1 MDQISGM
8 SSEQSLAFSV
18 NNALYPNQ
26 IIPPGSVPSWPEPF
40 GAILPPQTVSDQLPL
55 FASNLLLANTS
66 ILANE
71 VSRTA
76 NPFVAVSNGFL
87 ANSSVD
93 SWQFNL
99 LTRDNSPVVE
109 IDPVRQIIT
118 TSLQQSSQLE
128 SPVVDSELAKT
139 IDLAQ
144 QQIASFFQQPDVAS
158 QLALAFGQGVDSEL
172 VKGFSLQLPTIEVV
186 PDSLL
191 GKANGAYAANTNTIF
206 LAQSLVGR
214 GDQQEIVA
222 VLIEEIGHS
231 IDAHLNSQDSSGDEG
246 EIFAKLVS
254 HHLTQD
260 NYLVLLAENDHSQ
273 ILWHGQTLA
282 VENSVAN
289 FTIRAAGTV
298 EIKGNS
304 DLDGNP
310 LILQDDALIYAGQGF
325 SIKGNTILPVKR
337 DIKGNPL
344 RDSKGKL
351 ILVDRAV
358 TVSSTYSL
366 SETSSKDYGNLIPP
380 QIVAKQQ
387 IDIPSYSSLEQQYL
401 TSKIT
406 SSNPQ
411 STFNVAS
418 SNIST
423 AARWQQNFPIGGTIS
438 QPRVITVTGGDLNIP
453 TGISLS
459 NCIIIVQNGDIDLQ
473 NGTQQFDN
481 VTLVT
486 KNGDILL
493 GNVRSKNLTV
503 LSAGEVSTAN
513 NSRFDG
519 NTLLTSKNGDIS
531 FRGAT
536 TNLNASQNL
545 QVIAHGEID
554 YRSDVATRGQFLSTG
569 DFVANGNTDLYGT
582 ISSQKS
588 VFLNGNTTITAVTT
602 ADITP
607 PSITVAL
614 INDTGSNNTDRITKD
629 AGIKGQVT
637 DTSGIAEFK
646 VQLDGS
652 ATAIDLKSKLQADG
666 TFNITDAQVRQLVGN
681 LANGSHSLAF
691 TSKDTA
697 GNQSTFSL
705 SFTLDTA
712 APLFTLTPLSI
723 IKNDGKL
730 VGQLTDS
737 NLDQFSYQW
746 DSGTAKAIGL
756 TSGSF
761 NQALDFTGINNGA
774 HTLTITAIDKAGNL
788 TVTPYSVTVAVD
800 KAAPVISAKLAIDS
814 GSSSTD
820 GITNNSAITGTVTD
834 DNVVATLQ
842 ASFDGTNFVDI
853 LPQRSANGSI
863 SISAAQLATIKG
875 SALTDGVYNLR
886 IKAQD
891 QYGNTSPVFSVGFT
905 LDTTAATPGQLSLTA
920 TSDSG
925 SSNSDKITNVKTPKI
940 TGTGEAGSVLTLLD
954 GTQQVGQ
961 TTVGTDGNWQITT
974 AANLTDGQHQLTAK
988 FTDIAGNTSSTSPA
1002 LALTI
1007 DSLVPAIYLGSV
1019 LR

>member
-18 NNALYPNQ
+18 NNALYPDQ

-40 GAILPPQTVSDQLPL
+40 GAILPPQKVSSQLPL
-55 FASNLLLANTS
+55 FTNNLLLANTS
-66 ILANE
+66 ILADE
-71 VSRTA
+71 ASRTA
-76 NPFVAVSNGFL
+76 NPFVTFSNGFL

-128 SPVVDSELAKT
+128 SSVVDSELAKT

-172 VKGFSLQLPTIEVV
+172 AKSFSLQLPTIEVV

-191 GKANGAYAANTNTIF
+191 GKANGAYATSNNTIF
-206 LAQSLVGR
+206 LAHSLVAR
-214 GDQQEIVA
+214 GDQQEIAA

-231 IDAHLNSQDSSGDEG
+231 IDAHLNSQDSPGDEG

-254 HHLTQD
+254 HHLNQD

-273 ILWHGQTLA
+273 VLWQGQVLA
-282 VENSVAN
+282 VENATADN

-337 DIKGNPL
+337 DINGNPL
-344 RDSKGKL
+344 RDSQGKL

-358 TVSSTYSL
+358 AVSASYSL
-366 SETSSKDYGNLIPP
+366 SETNSQGYGNLIPP
-380 QIVAKQQ
+380 QIVATQQ
-387 IDIPSYSSLEQQYL
+387 IVIPSYSSLEQQYL
-401 TSKIT
+401 TSKIA
-406 SSNPQ
+406 NIAQ
-411 STFNVAS
+411 VTFNANLSNTNNVAQ
-418 SNIST
+418 
-423 AARWQQNFPIGGTIS
+423 WQQLFPAGGTTT
-438 QPRVITVTGGDLNIP
+438 QPRVIRVTGGDLNIP
-453 TGISLS
+453 TGVNLS
-459 NCIIIVQNGDIDLQ
+459 NSIIIVENGDIDLRGS
-473 NGTQQFDN
+473 NQQFNN

-486 KNGDILL
+486 KNGDVLL
-493 GNVRSKNLTV
+493 GNVQANNLTV
-503 LSAGEVSTAN
+503 LSAGELFTSDNAKFN
-513 NSRFDG
+513 G
-519 NTLLTSKNGDIS
+519 NTLLATKEGDIT
-531 FRGAT
+531 FKGAT
-536 TNLNASQNL
+536 SNLNSSQNL
-545 QVIAHGEID
+545 QVIAHGEVN
-554 YRSDVATRGQFLSTG
+554 YSSNQVTRGQFFSSD
-569 DFVANGNTDLYGT
+569 DFVGSGNITLYGS
-582 ISSQKS
+582 ISSQRS
-588 VFLNGNTTITAVTT
+588 VFLKGNTTIFAVPTATV
-602 ADITP
+602 DVTP
-607 PSITVAL
+607 PTITVSL
-614 INDTGSNNTDRITKD
+614 GNDTGSNTTDKLTRD

-637 DTSGIAEFK
+637 DSSGIAEFK

-666 TFNITDAQVRQLVGN
+666 TFNLTDAQVRQLVGN
-681 LANGSHSLAF
+681 LPDGLRSLAF
-691 TSKDTA
+691 TSKDIA

-746 DSGTAKAIGL
+746 DSGIAKAIGL
-756 TSGSF
+756 TGSSF

-774 HTLTITAIDKAGNL
+774 HILTITAIDKAGNL
-788 TVTPYSVTVAVD
+788 TVTPYNVTVAVD

-814 GSSSTD
+814 GSNTTD
-820 GITNNSAITGTVTD
+820 GITNNAAITGTITD
-834 DNVVATLQ
+834 DNTIAILQ
-842 ASFDGTNFVDI
+842 ASFDGINFVNVT
-853 LPQRSANGSI
+853 PGANGSI
-863 SISAAQLATIKG
+863 NLSAAQLVTIKG
-875 SALTDGVYNLR
+875 SALTDGAYNLR
-886 IKAQD
+886 FKAQD
-891 QYGNTSPVFSVGFT
+891 QFSNISLLYSVSFT
-905 LDTTAATPGQLSLTA
+905 LDTSAATPGQLTLA
-920 TSDSG
+920 AISDSG
-925 SSNSDKITNVKTPKI
+925 ISATDGITKVKNPQI
-940 TGTGEAGSVLTLLD
+940 TGTGEAGSTISLFD
-954 GTQQVGQ
+954 GSQQIGQ
-961 TTVGTDGNWQITT
+961 ATVGTNGW
-974 AANLTDGQHQLTAK
+974 
-988 FTDIAGNTSSTSPA
+988 
-1002 LALTI
+1002 
-1007 DSLVPAIYLGSV
+1007 SLD
-1019 LR
+1019 